1 MTTAHL
7 EHANITVSNAAN
19 TAKWM
24 QDLFGW
30 HQRWQGP
37 TQDGGL
43 SLHIGTDNS
52 YLALY
57 QPPRPRAQGK
67 SDYLTAGGLNHVGV
81 VVQDLDAS
89 EAKVKA
95 LGFKP
100 HTHADYE
107 PGRRFYFNDSDGIEF
122 ELVQY
127 D

>member
-7 EHANITVSNAAN
+7 EHANITVSDAEK
-19 TAKWM
+19 TAQWM
-24 QDLFGW
+24 AHLFGW
-30 HQRWQGP
+30 QQRWQGP

-43 SLHIGTDNS
+43 SLHIGTNDS

-57 QPPRPRAQGK
+57 QPPHPKVQAR
-67 SDYLTAGGLNHVGV
+67 SDYLTTGGLNHVGV

-89 EAKVKA
+89 EEKAKA
-95 LGFKP
+95 LGFTP
-100 HTHADYE
+100 DTHADYE
-107 PGRRFYFNDSDGIEF
+107 PGRRFYSNDHDGIEF